1 MTAPQKGDGIRP
13 PEGFLEWLEANK
25 LPFPPI
31 AAETV
36 GRLDEFDE
44 DCFATDS
51 RALTRIDSMVDLGLL
66 QDEWSEEGYLA
77 PDYTGLS
84 LSGTGLQ
91 DRRFTMVYVDPSHNL
106 ALSMPWGC
114 AYGSPEGERRA
125 LISAYRLLT
134 AASMELTEGDL
145 LEAVVTDESVVWRRT
160 GSFGEEL
167 GTDVDSLL
175 ISLESAAT
183 GGLDPFTLNWIPA

>member
-1 MTAPQKGDGIRP
+1 MTALQNGDGIRP
-13 PEGFLEWLEANK
+13 PEGFLEWLEVNK

-31 AAETV
+31 SAETV
-36 GRLDEFDE
+36 GRLDEYDE

-51 RALTRIDSMVDLGLL
+51 RALTRIDSMVDLVLL
-66 QDEWSEEGYLA
+66 LDEWSEEGYLA

-91 DRRFTMVYVDPSHNL
+91 DRRFTMAYVDPSHKL

-125 LISAYRLLT
+125 LTSAYRLIT
-134 AASMELTEGDL
+134 AASMELPEGDL

-160 GSFGEEL
+160 GSFGEEQ

>member
-1 MTAPQKGDGIRP
+1 MTAPLKGDGIRP
-13 PEGFLEWLEANK
+13 PEGFLEWLEVNK

-51 RALTRIDSMVDLGLL
+51 RALPRIDSMVDLVLL

-84 LSGTGLQ
+84 LSGTSLQ
-91 DRRFTMVYVDPSHNL
+91 DRRFTMVYVDPSHKL

-125 LISAYRLLT
+125 LTSVYRLLT
-134 AASMELTEGDL
+134 AASMELPEGDL

-160 GSFGEEL
+160 GSFGEEQ
-167 GTDVDSLL
+167 GADVDSLL
-175 ISLESAAT
+175 ISLESVAT